1 MEFRQLNS
9 LLALVES
16 DYSVSR
22 AAQRLHLVQPAVSQ
36 HLKQLEEELGVG
48 LFRRNGKRLTGLTEA
63 GEQVLHYARKILSDA
78 GNILAV
84 GQDHRSEERGVL
96 RIGTTH
102 TQARYVLPP
111 ILRHFSQ
118 SYPAVEV
125 QIHEGNPRELIDMA
139 IENKVDFAICTE
151 SLGRHPELSSIDCNR
166 WNRCLIA
173 PKEHPV
179 LQQECV
185 SLKALCRYPLITYV
199 AGFTGRGHINETFRK
214 ARLTPHVVLSATDT
228 DVIKTYVREGM
239 GIGIIAELAYEQE
252 KDSDLEMRDLKHLF
266 PWEVTKIGYRQDK
279 YLRAYQRRFIDIFQL
294 ISARTGDLSTS
305 ARQ

>member
-84 GQDHRSEERGVL
+84 GQDHLAEERGVL

-173 PKEHPV
+173 PKDHPV

-279 YLRAYQRRFIDIFQL
+279 YLRAYQRRFIDIFQF

-305 ARQ
+305 VRQ